1 MTSSIRAL
9 VHLGLL
15 SVSLVAFLCM
25 IPMKEDCQGWDCRGL
40 PDLLKVLLR
49 EQQRQAALECSL
61 DAVNWRSAEKEKITH
76 ELLEG
81 RLTLLEAQA
90 RFQSL
95 NESRKD
101 CPIEYHKLYAG
112 ATEEERTCREVISWA
127 YAIRAITS
135 RSEAAA
141 VARRLEAELQHH
153 FQAEGDRNGGFVTK
167 GETKAPP
174 HTETSAVCPSSDP

>member
-1 MTSSIRAL
+1 MTSSLRAL

-25 IPMKEDCQGWDCRGL
+25 FPMTEDCQGWDCRGL
-40 PDLLKVLLR
+40 PDLLKVMLR
-49 EQQRQAALECSL
+49 EQQRQVALEYAL
-61 DAVNWRSAEKEKITH
+61 DAVNWRTAEKEKITH

-81 RLTLLEAQA
+81 RLTLLEARS
-90 RFQSL
+90 RFQSV
-95 NESRKD
+95 NELRPT
-101 CPIEYHKLYAG
+101 CPIGYQYLYPG
-112 ATEEERTCREVISWA
+112 ATEEERTGREVINWA
-127 YAIRAITS
+127 CAIQAITS

-153 FQAEGDRNGGFVTK
+153 LQAEGDRNGGLVPN
-167 GETKAPP
+167 GEKEAPP